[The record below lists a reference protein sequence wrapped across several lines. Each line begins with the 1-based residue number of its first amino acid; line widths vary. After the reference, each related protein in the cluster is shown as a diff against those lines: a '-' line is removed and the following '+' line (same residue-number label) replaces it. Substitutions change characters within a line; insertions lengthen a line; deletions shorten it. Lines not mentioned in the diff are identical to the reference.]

1 MKKSLWQVIAL
12 CGVIALSACS
22 KQEQNTDTATEPKD
36 VPMSA
41 APAAPTTMA
50 EGSDE
55 PAGEPTADD
64 LADANAAPAEGAD
77 GANGTTE
84 AEDDTPIAE
93 AVEIDDAAAA
103 TATADAEVV
112 DEEEQ
117 KQK

>member
-22 KQEQNTDTATEPKD
+22 KQEQNADAATEPKD

-41 APAAPTTMA
+41 APAEPTAMA
-50 EGSDE
+50 EGSDD
-55 PAGEPTADD
+55 AASEPTADD
-64 LADANAAPAEGAD
+64 LADANAAPAEITSD
-77 GANGTTE
+77 TTTE

-93 AVEIDDAAAA
+93 AVEIDDEAAA

-117 KQK
+117 K